1 MIGDAILEVMRQASK
16 PPNATVTDMLLG
28 EVKSISP
35 LVIRVDD
42 RYDLDESFL
51 IRTTLV
57 VDFDV
62 DMTVDHMTEKVSGGS
77 GDSAYAAHDHPY
89 QGRKT
94 FRVHLGLQVGERV
107 ILMRVQNGQKFI
119 IWDRIR

>member
-16 PPNATVTDMLLG
+16 PPNATITDMLLG

>member
-16 PPNATVTDMLLG
+16 PPNATITDMLLG

-119 IWDRIR
+119 ILDRIR

>member
-16 PPNATVTDMLLG
+16 PPNATVTDMLLR

>member
-1 MIGDAILEVMRQASK
+1 MIGDAIIEVMRKAGR
-16 PPNATVTDMLLG
+16 PPHSTVTEMLIG

-35 LVIRVDD
+35 LIVRVDD
-42 RYDLDESFL
+42 RYDLDDKFL

-94 FRVHLGLQVGERV
+94 FRVHLGLQVGEKV
-107 ILMRVQNGQKFI
+107 LLMRVQNGQKFI
-119 IWDRIR
+119 IIDRVR

>member
-16 PPNATVTDMLLG
+16 PPNATITDMLFG

-119 IWDRIR
+119 ILDRIR